1 MKKLLLVLIAIM
13 LCAFV
18 TSCGGDDTDN
28 KIDQVK
34 TTDPAN
40 NMTTIVNDN
49 LANDEFSPRY

>member
-13 LCAFV
+13 LLAFV
-18 TSCGGDDTDN
+18 SACSEDSDN
-28 KIDQVK
+28 KINNVK